1 MIEKIKVACRISHNK
16 LDGDIADSISFAR
29 SEMIRLGIKQ
39 ELANAETP
47 DADILEAVKTYC
59 KSVYTPDKDMAEKY
73 RLSWEYQL
81 DCLRKTQSRRETDV

>member
-39 ELANAETP
+39 DMAKAEMP
-47 DADILEAVKTYC
+47 DADILEAIKTYC
-59 KSVYTPDKDMAEKY
+59 KSVYTSDKDMAEKY

-81 DCLRKTQSRRETDV
+81 DCLRKTQSRRKADV

>member
-29 SEMIRLGIKQ
+29 SEMVRLGIKQ

-47 DADILEAVKTYC
+47 DADILEAIKTYC

-81 DCLRKTQSRRETDV
+81 DCLRKTQSRREKGV

>member
-1 MIEKIKVACRISHNK
+1 MINKIKIACRISHNK
-16 LDGDIADSISFAR
+16 LDDDIADSISFAR

-47 DADILEAVKTYC
+47 DADILEAIKTYC
-59 KSVYTPDKDMAEKY
+59 KSVYSADKDMAEKY

-81 DCLRKTQSRRETDV
+81 DCLRKTESRREKGV